1 MYRKRFSHI
10 SVLFCLIF
18 LSLPALQAQ
27 SIIPYTQYQKSGHE
41 WSRALTVCSAGGSF
55 TAAESLLDE
64 PYWKQNPK
72 DRTLLYT
79 LLLWNVYGRERAMAF
94 DDSLRSSG
102 TACHNELYTKT
113 WLAFYS
119 KSNDD
124 YTYYISRLLQREPE
138 DRLTTRLRTEVMLL
152 GKGPAWG
159 KSSPLTSNQA
169 FIDSILAGNLNEED
183 RVFYLLARCR
193 TLGYGRNAER
203 YADSVICALWL
214 LYPDQMHRGSVKY
227 HTEKCAL
234 TECRQVFKEIDR
246 EDKAAAPQTPG
257 YKVRGLLHEFMAQ
270 HKKTSGSIPAD
281 TALENSLRRIL
292 QKESNPLE
300 KEKLRGL
307 IKYGSNGAY
316 QTSMEKSGRSSRGKE
331 IIYSP
336 GFTTL
341 LKSTLPKKELFD
353 LMMNELNSFVE
364 LSKSAGGKEIGMD
377 TLGLRM
383 KREYAKFTEEDLSV
397 MTGIMI
403 SSQYLLDELKE
414 NPIYAKSNL
423 LQQQMS
429 ARDLKSWPAYFGFLG
444 KNPLYKSDYTF
455 YPSGSNLYP
464 KNTTELLSCV
474 SSYDS
479 LLTRYPGA
487 LFIKQAR
494 LRFISHYCDS
504 FPEMRPQLYGML
516 LEGMIDLTDRDQ
528 NTVIELGED
537 FAHIRLTKE
546 DNTYLTY
553 SLAGMLDL
561 FKARIEAGELKR
573 LKQQLADKTKARP
586 YQENLKLL
594 NFYLN

>member
-1 MYRKRFSHI
+1 MFPNRFPQLILH
-10 SVLFCLIF
+10 FCLFIVF
-18 LSLPALQAQ
+18 MPVTWAQ
-27 SIIPYTQYQKSGHE
+27 SLISYSQYQKSGHE
-41 WSRALTVCSAGGSF
+41 LSLALTACSPGGNF
-55 TAAESLLDE
+55 AEAQSLLNQA
-64 PYWKQNPK
+64 YWQQNPK
-72 DRTLLYT
+72 ERILLQT

-94 DDSLRSSG
+94 DDSLRNSG
-102 TACHNELYTKT
+102 TSCYNDLYTKT

-119 KSNDD
+119 QSNDD
-124 YTYYISRLLQREPE
+124 YTLYMQQLLQKESADP
-138 DRLTTRLRTEVMLL
+138 LTTRLRTEALL
-152 GKGPAWG
+152 RGRGSAWG
-159 KSSPLTSNQA
+159 KSSLLTDNQS
-169 FIDSILAGNLNEED
+169 FIDSILAGDLSEDD

-193 TLGYGRNAER
+193 TVGYGRNAER
-203 YADSVICALWL
+203 YADSVICALWS

-227 HTEKCAL
+227 HTEKCAG
-234 TECRQVFKEIDR
+234 TECRQIFEQIDR

-257 YKVRGLLHEFMAQ
+257 YKIRGLLQEFMVR

-292 QKESNPLE
+292 LKESDPVE

-316 QTSMEKSGRSSRGKE
+316 QTSMEKSGSSSRGKE

-353 LMMNELNSFVE
+353 LMMNELNNFVE

-403 SSQYLLDELKE
+403 SSRYLMNELKE
-414 NPIYAKSNL
+414 NPLYAKSHL
-423 LQQQMS
+423 LQTQMR
-429 ARDLKSWPAYFGFLG
+429 AGDLGSWSAYFGFLG
-444 KNPLYKSDYTF
+444 RNPLYSSDYTY
-455 YPSGSNLYP
+455 YPHSNLLSP
-464 KNTTELLSCV
+464 KNKEELFSCIA
-474 SSYDS
+474 SYDS
-479 LLTRYPGA
+479 LRTRYPGA

-494 LRFISHYCDS
+494 LRFISLYCDS
-504 FPEMRPQLYGML
+504 FPELRPTLYGML
-516 LEGMIDLTDRDQ
+516 LEGMIDLTDRDP

-537 FAHIRLTKE
+537 FAPIRLTKE
-546 DNTYLTY
+546 DNTYMTY
-553 SLAGMLDL
+553 SLAGLLDL
-561 FKARIEAGELKR
+561 FAERIEPKELQS
-573 LKQQLADKTKARP
+573 LKQQLRDKAKARP
-586 YQENLKLL
+586 QQENLKRL